1 MPPMNCLVII
11 IFAIILIFF
20 CSLPNTVSTYL
31 DREDYFAK
39 VRAGNCDVFKCN
51 DINNSSNIDDDS
63 RDKS

>member
-1 MPPMNCLVII
+1 MPSMYCWVII
-11 IFAIILIFF
+11 IITIILIFF

-51 DINNSSNIDDDS
+51 DINNSSNVDDDS
-63 RDKS
+63 SDKS